1 MNEWM
6 KRQKEKKGKE
16 RKGKEKKRK
25 EKKRKEKKRKEK
37 KEKFSHEQPMTLKPG
52 QSMYW
57 YEQTLWLPVPVPS
70 VTSGGTLG

>member
-1 MNEWM
+1 
-6 KRQKEKKGKE
+6 
-16 RKGKEKKRK
+16 
-25 EKKRKEKKRKEK
+25 
-37 KEKFSHEQPMTLKPG
+37 MTLKPG